1 MASDSPDYPPPRRA
15 KRPNNNARAKR
26 PDNSARAKRFN
37 RRPLPADDAPAGDAS
52 DATMTPQDWEKAA
65 VRLRHYALYYLGRF
79 DSTSGKLSEILLRY
93 LNRHG
98 LNQLRP
104 KVAELVAEMV
114 QAGYINDQRFA
125 LRAAERAL
133 NAGKS
138 RQQANAWLL
147 QRQLSAPQVQQA
159 LAQLYDTPQRV
170 VGELSTGGDDS
181 DADDGAAWVEPELLA
196 ARRFAAKR
204 RLGNYGDAQD
214 RAQRFAKDLAKMA
227 RAGFGYDLCRQV
239 LG

>member
-1 MASDSPDYPPPRRA
+1 MASDSPDYPPPRRVQ
-15 KRPNNNARAKR
+15 RPDNNARAKR

-147 QRQLSAPQVQQA
+147 QRQLSAPQVQEA

-170 VGELSTGGDDS
+170 VGDDS

>member
-1 MASDSPDYPPPRRA
+1 MASDSPDYPPRRA
-15 KRPNNNARAKR
+15 KRPNNNARAKW
-26 PDNSARAKRFN
+26 PDNGARLKRFN
-37 RRPLPADDAPAGDAS
+37 RRPLPADDAPVDDAS

-98 LNQLRP
+98 LNPLRP

-147 QRQLSAPQVQQA
+147 QRQLSAPQVQEA

-170 VGELSTGGDDS
+170 VGDDS
-181 DADDGAAWVEPELLA
+181 DADDGAEWVAPELLA

>member
-1 MASDSPDYPPPRRA
+1 MASDSPDYPPRRVQ
-15 KRPNNNARAKR
+15 RPNNNARVKW
-26 PDNSARAKRFN
+26 PENSARAKRFN
-37 RRPLPADDAPAGDAS
+37 RRPPPADDAPAGDAS

-65 VRLRHYALYYLGRF
+65 VRLRNYALYYLGRF

-147 QRQLSAPQVQQA
+147 QRQLAAPQVQQA

-170 VGELSTGGDDS
+170 VGDDS
-181 DADDGAAWVEPELLA
+181 DADGEAEWVDPELLA

>member
-1 MASDSPDYPPPRRA
+1 MASDSPDYPPRRA
-15 KRPNNNARAKR
+15 KRPNNNARAKW
-26 PDNSARAKRFN
+26 PENSARAKRFN

-147 QRQLSAPQVQQA
+147 QRQLAAPQVQEA

-170 VGELSTGGDDS
+170 VGDDS
-181 DADDGAAWVEPELLA
+181 DADGEAEWVEPELLA

-204 RLGNYGDAQD
+204 RLGNYSDAQD
-214 RAQRFAKDLAKMA
+214 RAHRFAKDLAKMA

>member
-1 MASDSPDYPPPRRA
+1 VASDSPDYPSRRVQ
-15 KRPNNNARAKR
+15 RPDNNARAKR

-147 QRQLSAPQVQQA
+147 QRQLSAPQVQEA

-170 VGELSTGGDDS
+170 VGDDS

>member
-1 MASDSPDYPPPRRA
+1 MKQLHIFRA
-15 KRPNNNARAKR
+15 GIHQPMQGGAIEFREADLAATAAAY
-26 PDNSARAKRFN
+26 D
-37 RRPLPADDAPAGDAS
+37 PAFGEAPIVVGHPKLDAPAYGWVRALRAEGGD
-52 DATMTPQDWEKAA
+52 
-65 VRLRHYALYYLGRF
+65 L
-79 DSTSGKLSEILLRY
+79 
-93 LNRHG
+93 
-98 LNQLRP
+98 
-104 KVAELVAEMV
+104 VAEPHQVEPAFAEMV

-147 QRQLSAPQVQQA
+147 QRQLAAPQVQEA
-159 LAQLYDTPQRV
+159 LTQLYDTPQRV
-170 VGELSTGGDDS
+170 AGEDATDAGGE
-181 DADDGAAWVEPELLA
+181 GEWVEPELLA

-214 RAQRFAKDLAKMA
+214 RAQRFSKDLAKMA

>member
-1 MASDSPDYPPPRRA
+1 
-15 KRPNNNARAKR
+15 
-26 PDNSARAKRFN
+26 
-37 RRPLPADDAPAGDAS
+37 
-52 DATMTPQDWEKAA
+52 MTQQDWEKAA
-65 VRLRHYALYYLGRF
+65 VRLRNYALYYLGRF

-104 KVAELVAEMV
+104 KVPELVAEMV

-147 QRQLSAPQVQQA
+147 QRQLAAPQVQEA
-159 LAQLYDTPQRV
+159 LTQLYDTPQRV
-170 VGELSTGGDDS
+170 AGEDATDAGGE
-181 DADDGAAWVEPELLA
+181 GEWVEPELLA

-214 RAQRFAKDLAKMA
+214 RAQRFSKDLAKMA

>member
-1 MASDSPDYPPPRRA
+1 VASNSPGYPRRP
-15 KRPNNNARAKR
+15 KRSEDNAR
-26 PDNSARAKRFN
+26 PKRFN
-37 RRPLPADDAPAGDAS
+37 RRPPTGSDADAS
-52 DATMTPQDWEKAA
+52 DATMTQQDWEKAA
-65 VRLRHYALYYLGRF
+65 VRLRNYALYYLGRF

-104 KVAELVAEMV
+104 KVPELVAEMV

-147 QRQLSAPQVQQA
+147 QRQLAAPQVQEA
-159 LAQLYDTPQRV
+159 LTQLYDTPQRV
-170 VGELSTGGDDS
+170 AGEDATDAGGE
-181 DADDGAAWVEPELLA
+181 GEWVEPELLA

-214 RAQRFAKDLAKMA
+214 RAQRFSKDLAKMA